1 MLPTSPADAAALRA
15 FIDARFLKG
24 RAPVDDDQSLLES
37 GVIDSFSLVDLRH
50 FIEDT
55 YGVTVPDMDLTPER
69 MDTVRLIMVRV
80 AELRRR

>member
-1 MLPTSPADAAALRA
+1 MPTSDNDADKLKA
-15 FIDARFLKG
+15 FITARFLKD
-24 RAPVDDDQSLLES
+24 RAMVSDDQSLLES

-69 MDTVRLIMVRV
+69 MDTVRLIMARV